1 MVQTLEKDTEFKSGL
16 TGQSMKDGGKK
27 IRRME
32 LGDLYMLMEMYLRE
46 SGKTTKLMDLEF
58 TLISMEQGMRE
69 HGLKIG
75 KMGVV

>member
-1 MVQTLEKDTEFKSGL
+1 LVQTLEKDMGFKSGL
-16 TGQSMKDGGKK
+16 TGRSMKDGGKK

-32 LGDLYMLMEMYLRE
+32 LADLFMLMGMYLRE

-75 KMGVV
+75 KMGVE

>member
-1 MVQTLEKDTEFKSGL
+1 
-16 TGQSMKDGGKK
+16 MKDGGKK
-27 IRRME
+27 TRLME
-32 LGDLYMLMEMYLRE
+32 LVDLFMLMGMYLRE

-75 KMGVV
+75 KMGVE